1 MSRSKA
7 ISIIGF
13 CTVVGLAIGVAA
25 ANWTFTD
32 PDVLRAARLLAGGF
46 GMAVG
51 GFGSKWLL
59 LANNGH
65 QE

>member
-1 MSRSKA
+1 MSRNKA

-13 CTVVGLAIGVAA
+13 CTIVGLAIGVAA

-32 PDVLRAARLLAGGF
+32 PDVLRSARLLMGGF

-59 LANNGH
+59 LGNDGR
-65 QE
+65 QQ